1 MADLKLYEYEIGGV
15 THTAQLST
23 EDAERLGAKTVRT
36 AKAPTTKARQAPANK
51 GTGA

>member
-36 AKAPTTKARQAPANK
+36 AKAPTTKARQAPENK
-51 GTGA
+51 AG

>member
-23 EDAERLGAKTVRT
+23 EDAERLGAKE
-36 AKAPTTKARQAPANK
+36 AKAPATKARQAPANK
-51 GTGA
+51 GAV